1 MIGRVYRFAQVLSL
15 DIVIGVVILLR
26 FFCAQSKIDAGWQ
39 VSALL
44 GIAVWL
50 IYTVDHLRDAERAS
64 SSVRER
70 YLFHRINDKV
80 LKKAILVVLF
90 LAFFLL
96 FFIPTIIFLGGLVLA
111 ILSIFYLFI
120 QHKLSSFFLKELY
133 VSIIYTLG
141 ILLVP
146 TLLSGSFQIS
156 NFIFLFLLTFI
167 NLTIFS
173 WYEREEDMKDG
184 FQSIATQLSNRK
196 LETMLGLLLS
206 IGLGLSVMVC
216 NEVHFFFGIG
226 FLIYSSIYLFPQFFR
241 RHQLYRTL
249 GDGVFLLPI
258 ISEWL

>member
-1 MIGRVYRFAQVLSL
+1 MIGRVYRFAQLLSL
-15 DIVIGVVILLR
+15 DIVIGVVVLLR
-26 FFCAQSKIDAGWQ
+26 FFCARANIDTGWQ

-50 IYTVDHLRDAERAS
+50 IYTVDHLRDAEKAS
-64 SSVRER
+64 GSARER
-70 YLFHRINDKV
+70 YLFHRANDKT

-90 LAFFLL
+90 FAFFLL
-96 FFIPTIIFLGGLVLA
+96 FLIPTIIFLGGLVLA
-111 ILSIFYLFI
+111 IFSIFYLLI

-146 TLLSGSFQIS
+146 TLLSGDFQILH
-156 NFIFLFLLTFI
+156 FIFLFLLTFI
-167 NLTIFS
+167 NLAIFS
-173 WYEREEDMKDG
+173 WYEKEEDLKDG
-184 FQSIATQLSNRK
+184 FQSIATQLSDRK
-196 LETMLGLLLS
+196 LETMLGLLIS
-206 IGLGLSVMVC
+206 IGLALSVMLS

-258 ISEWL
+258 FSEWL